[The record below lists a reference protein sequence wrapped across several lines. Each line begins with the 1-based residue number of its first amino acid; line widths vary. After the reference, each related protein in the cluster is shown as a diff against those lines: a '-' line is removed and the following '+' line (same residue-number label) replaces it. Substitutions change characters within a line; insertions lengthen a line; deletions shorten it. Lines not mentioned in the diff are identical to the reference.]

1 MSYLE
6 PEEFEKAMDRLS
18 TGDKQ
23 TLEYF
28 FDYMKLVMSFGK
40 PHRLTTKGIEY
51 AKKLLQR
58 WKDKDTLTRDEIMCI
73 GVLGTELI
81 VLEKNMSMLK
91 EVHKYYEEMLRKYNP
106 DFAYMQNFTQIEMF
120 NRGYIEDNKNYKK
133 TVENMFMHDVVDR
146 DPEHQRMIKKG
157 VMPRGPDIAKPVCPY
172 CATEFSDNISLSE
185 HVKACDKR
193 I

>member
-1 MSYLE
+1 
-6 PEEFEKAMDRLS
+6 MDKLS

-40 PHRLTTKGIEY
+40 PHILTTKGIDY
-51 AKKLLQR
+51 ARNLLQR
-58 WKDKDTLTRDEIMCI
+58 WKNKDTLTRDEVMCL

-81 VLEKNMSMLK
+81 VLEKNMSMLE

-120 NRGYIEDNKNYKK
+120 NRGYIEDNPNYKK
-133 TVENMFMHDVVDR
+133 VVENMFMHDVVDR

-157 VMPRGPDIAKPVCPY
+157 VMPRGPDISKPVCPY
-172 CATEFSDNISLSE
+172 CTTEFDDNISLSN
-185 HVKACDKR
+185 HVKPCDKR

>member
-1 MSYLE
+1 MSYLQ
-6 PEEFEKAMDRLS
+6 PEEFEKEMSRLS

-23 TLEYF
+23 TLDYF
-28 FDYMKLVMSFGK
+28 FDYMKFIMSFGK
-40 PHRLTTKGIEY
+40 ANMMTTKGIDY
-51 AKKLLQR
+51 ARNLLQM
-58 WKDKDTLTRDEIMCI
+58 WKDKDTLTRDEIMCL

-81 VLEKNMSMLK
+81 VLEKDMKMLE
-91 EVHKYYEEMLRKYNP
+91 EVHKYYDLMLDKYNP

-120 NRGYIEDNKNYKK
+120 NRGYIKENPNFKQ
-133 TVENMFMHDVVDR
+133 TVENMFMHDVVEN
-146 DPEHQRMIKKG
+146 DPEHQDMIKKG
-157 VMPRGPDIAKPVCPY
+157 VMPRGPKIDKPICPY